1 MGRPNDD
8 NDDTRRVSD
17 SDRQQARRRLE
28 EVGHDATLADSSA
41 SQPGRGAFAS
51 AATSATDLAS
61 GPTHT
66 PGALPGVPEKD
77 LAAGDQVGEYVVEAQ
92 IGRGG
97 FGTVYRA
104 VQPLIGKRVAIKVL
118 SRKYSA
124 DSEIVSRFVA
134 EARAVNQIRHRHIID
149 IFSFGQLPD
158 GRHYYVM
165 ELLEGDPLD
174 HYLAVRGPLPLLQ
187 ALPILRSI
195 ARALDAAH
203 AKGIAHRDL
212 KPENIFIAQ
221 DTDGQGTEV
230 WPKLLDFGIA
240 KLMGPDDA
248 MSHRTGTGVP
258 IGTPYYM
265 SPEQCRGRDVDHR
278 TDIYS
283 FGILTY
289 RMLTGTYPFEGEI
302 VEILHKQMHEAAEPA
317 SKRNPSLSPEVD
329 QALEWMMQKNPEHR
343 PRSVIAAVV
352 ALQDDKTPTPMLTS
366 SAVRGLVSP
375 VSVIG
380 RAPRRRA
387 IWMIPA
393 LAALVIGGGV
403 AAFVAMR
410 ANRSPP
416 DRPVAAA
423 PVAPK
428 PAVAAVVPPTP
439 DVPAVGVASVDAG
452 ASAVEPVP
460 ELVTIRVLDVP
471 PGTEVLLAGDVIGVA
486 PAPVQLRRGD
496 KPVTLLFRAD
506 RYQSQSKP
514 VVPDQDQDLK
524 VGLKKKR
531 VAPRPDDPPN
541 TDALADPFGKKQ
553 Q

>member
-8 NDDTRRVSD
+8 NDDPRRASD
-17 SDRQQARRRLE
+17 SDRPHIRRLE
-28 EVGHDATLADSSA
+28 DVGHDATLADSSA

-51 AATSATDLAS
+51 AATSAEELAS

-66 PGALPGVPEKD
+66 PGALRGMPEKD
-77 LAAGDQVGEYVVEAQ
+77 LGAGDQVGEYVVEAQ

-149 IFSFGQLPD
+149 IFSFGQLAD

-174 HYLAVRGPLPLLQ
+174 HYLAVRGPLPIEQ

-248 MSHRTGTGVP
+248 LSHKTGTGVP

-289 RMLTGTYPFEGEI
+289 RMLTGTYPFEGEV
-302 VEILHKQMHEAAEPA
+302 VEILHKQMHETAEPA
-317 SKRNPSLSPEVD
+317 SKRNPGLSPEVD
-329 QALEWMMQKNPEHR
+329 QALEWMMQKDPEQR

-366 SAVRGLVSP
+366 SAVRDP
-375 VSVIG
+375 VKPVRAIG
-380 RAPRRRA
+380 TAPRRRSM
-387 IWMIPA
+387 WLIPA
-393 LAALVIGGGV
+393 FAALLIGGGM
-403 AAFVAMR
+403 AAFVAVR
-410 ANRSPP
+410 ADRSPP
-416 DRPVAAA
+416 DKPVAAA
-423 PVAPK
+423 PVAK
-428 PAVAAVVPPTP
+428 PAVAPPT
-439 DVPAVGVASVDAG
+439 
-452 ASAVEPVP
+452 
-460 ELVTIRVLDVP
+460 
-471 PGTEVLLAGDVIGVA
+471 
-486 PAPVQLRRGD
+486 
-496 KPVTLLFRAD
+496 
-506 RYQSQSKP
+506 
-514 VVPDQDQDLK
+514 
-524 VGLKKKR
+524 
-531 VAPRPDDPPN
+531 
-541 TDALADPFGKKQ
+541 
-553 Q
+553 